1 MMKLNDYIT
10 NRKKTD
16 SQFAE
21 GFDEGYK
28 QFKIG
33 VLLKELREEA
43 GLTQQQLAE
52 KLNTKKSAISRIESH
67 AEDIRLT
74 TLQRYANALG
84 KKLEISII

>member
-1 MMKLNDYIT
+1 MKLNDYIT

-16 SQFAE
+16 PEFAE

-28 QFKIG
+28 QFRIG

-67 AEDIRLT
+67 AEDIRLN

-84 KKLEISII
+84 KKLEISIT

>member
-1 MMKLNDYIT
+1 MKLNDYIT

-16 SQFAE
+16 SEFAE

-33 VLLKELREEA
+33 VLLKELREQA
-43 GLTQQQLAE
+43 GLTQQQLAD

>member
-1 MMKLNDYIT
+1 MKLNDYVN
-10 NRKKTD
+10 NRKKID
-16 SQFAE
+16 PEFAE

-33 VLLKELREEA
+33 VLLRELREEA
-43 GLTQQQLAE
+43 GLTQQQLAD

-67 AEDIRLT
+67 AEDIRLN

-84 KKLEISII
+84 KKLEISIS

>member
-1 MMKLNDYIT
+1 MKLNDYIAS
-10 NRKKTD
+10 RKKTD
-16 SQFAE
+16 PEFAE
-21 GFDEGYK
+21 GFDDGYK
-28 QFKIG
+28 QFRIG
-33 VLLKELREEA
+33 VLLRELREEA

-67 AEDIRLT
+67 AEDIRLN